1 MRNEQ
6 LWQLKLQRVLK
17 VFKDASELAGR
28 FDRDMQE
35 VIDCQIYLLDEIQHN
50 ESSLM
55 DTLISDFSYTL
66 EQTLKT
72 LFVTSD
78 K

>member
-35 VIDCQIYLLDEIQHN
+35 VIDCQIYLLDEI
-50 ESSLM
+50 
-55 DTLISDFSYTL
+55 
-66 EQTLKT
+66 
-72 LFVTSD
+72 
-78 K
+78 